1 MKKKE
6 MILLTDKENES
17 YEKQTVCYI
26 CRKKF
31 STDDDNGI
39 AFKKKYHKVRAR
51 CHYAG
56 KYWGDAHNICNL
68 RYKIPE

>member
-6 MILLTDKENES
+6 MIVLTDKENES

-26 CRKKF
+26 CRKEF
-31 STDDDNGI
+31 STD
-39 AFKKKYHKVRAR
+39 HKVRAR

-56 KYWGDAHNICNL
+56 KY
-68 RYKIPE
+68 

>member
-39 AFKKKYHKVRAR
+39 AFKKKYH
-51 CHYAG
+51 
-56 KYWGDAHNICNL
+56 
-68 RYKIPE
+68 